1 MTCSTTGPRLVTKS
15 SFFLARFSSSQDL
28 TLSAKISMS
37 RSMARRIYADAFAR
51 WPKQDLRP
59 DYQLQDILRAAVD
72 ERYKN
77 LEPAMEAEEILKA
90 RALQFLVQNKYNERF
105 KLQGPLLEPKS
116 QPTYFND
123 LIREI
128 EEAPRRT
135 WLERLGK
142 RLSGM
147 IRLQ

>member
-1 MTCSTTGPRLVTKS
+1 
-15 SFFLARFSSSQDL
+15 
-28 TLSAKISMS
+28 MS
-37 RSMARRIYADAFAR
+37 RSMARRIYADAFAK

-59 DYQLQDILRAAVD
+59 DYQLQDILRVAVD
-72 ERYKN
+72 ERYKK

-90 RALQFLVQNKYNERF
+90 RALQFLVQNKYNDRF
-105 KLQGPLLEPKS
+105 KLQGPLLKPKS